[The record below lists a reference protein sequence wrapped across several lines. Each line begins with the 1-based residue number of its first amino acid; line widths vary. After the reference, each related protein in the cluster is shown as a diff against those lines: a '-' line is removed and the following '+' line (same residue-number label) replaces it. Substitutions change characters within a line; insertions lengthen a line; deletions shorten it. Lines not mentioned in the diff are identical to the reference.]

1 MIIQER
7 FCMKKDNSSEKTLV
21 LLDAHAILHRA
32 YHALPDF
39 LSPKGEPTGALYG
52 VVSMVLK
59 IVEELHPDYIVAC
72 FDLPDPTYRHTA
84 FAGYKGSRSK
94 TDDELVTQI
103 NRSRDI
109 FDAFGIPVL
118 SVPGFEADDILGTI
132 AHQTKDIKGLTTIIA
147 SGDMDTLQC
156 VCKKKV
162 LVYTLKKGIKDT
174 ILYDE
179 KAVVDRFGFLPK
191 LIPDFKGLRGDA
203 SDNIPGIVGIGEKT
217 ATTLISR
224 FGSLESIYK
233 MLKKNE
239 EVFYNLKLSPRIVS
253 LVKDGEEEAMF
264 SKMLATIRIDAPIKY
279 EIPNQIWREVAC
291 LQINK
296 IKALFAELGFKSL
309 QSRLERALSVD
320 TNMEAEKVNQEI
332 EPHKLKEA
340 QIWLWLLESDRTNA
354 TSDQIID
361 YGRAYFDAEDFATIH
376 MRLNEKIMKEE
387 ILWNVYTK
395 IEKPLIGVIGRIN
408 ANGVL
413 VDLNYLKN
421 LSNLMHK
428 ELIQLESMIYNLA
441 GKEFN
446 INSPKQL
453 GDILFDTIGLKPK
466 NQKKTA
472 SGQRSTK
479 ESELEKLTGEHP
491 IINEILRYRTVQKL
505 VSTYVDSLPS
515 YVGNDGRLRTTFLQT
530 GTTTGR
536 LASKDPNM
544 QNIPIRT
551 DEGKSIRRA
560 FIAPEGYTLVSIDYS
575 QIELRIAA
583 ILSGD
588 KNLID
593 IFRRGE
599 DVHTGVAMRV
609 FGVSLSEVTDEM
621 RRKAKI
627 INFGILYGMGVNAL
641 RQNLGDTTSREEAQ
655 AFLTAYFQTFSRL
668 ADYLEETK
676 AHARKYGYTE
686 TFFGRRRLFQGINSN
701 APFIRA
707 QAERMAINAPIQG
720 TQADVIRIAMI
731 HIDTFISKNMYLD
744 DVKVLLQVH
753 DELLLEIRDDKLSDV
768 IPLIDNLMKDV
779 LSLEQSCGVP
789 ILTDIAVGK
798 NWADMSNWIKE

>member
-1 MIIQER
+1 
-7 FCMKKDNSSEKTLV
+7 MKKNSINEKTLV

-39 LSPKGEPTGALYG
+39 LSPNGEPTGALYG
-52 VVSMVLK
+52 VVSMILK
-59 IVEELHPDYIVAC
+59 IVEELHPDYLVAC

-94 TDDELVTQI
+94 TDDELVSQI
-103 NRSRDI
+103 NRSKDI
-109 FDAFGIPVL
+109 FNAFGIPVL

-156 VCKKKV
+156 VSKKKV

-179 KAVVDRFGFLPK
+179 NAVVERFGFPPK

-217 ATTLISR
+217 ATTLITK
-224 FGSLESIYK
+224 FGSLDSMYK
-233 MLKKNE
+233 TLKKNE
-239 EVFYNLKLSPRIVS
+239 EVFHEAKMSPRIIS
-253 LVKDGEEEAMF
+253 LIRDGEEEAMF

-279 EIPNQIWREVAC
+279 EIPHQIWKEVASA
-291 LQINK
+291 QIND
-296 IKALFAELGFKSL
+296 IKSLFAVLGFKAL
-309 QSRLERALSVD
+309 QNRLDRALVVD
-320 TNMEAEKVNQEI
+320 VHKEVEKKTQVI
-332 EPHKLKEA
+332 EPHQLKEA

-361 YGRAYFDAEDFATIH
+361 YGRAYFDSEDFSTIH
-376 MRLNEKIMKEE
+376 TRLKEKIMNEE
-387 ILWNVYTK
+387 TLWEVYTK
-395 IEKPLIGVIGRIN
+395 IEKPLVGVIGRIN
-408 ANGVL
+408 ANGIL
-413 VDLNYLKN
+413 VDLNYLKD
-421 LSNLMHK
+421 LSNVMHE
-428 ELIQLESMIYNLA
+428 ELIQLELKIYKLA

-472 SGQRSTK
+472 GGQRSTK
-479 ESELEKLTGEHP
+479 ESELEKLVGEHP
-491 IINEILRYRTVQKL
+491 IIKEILRYRTVQKL
-505 VSTYVDSLPS
+505 VSTYIDSLPS
-515 YVGNDGRLRTTFLQT
+515 YVGDDGRLRTTFLQT

-551 DEGKSIRRA
+551 EEGKSIRRA
-560 FIAPEGYTLVSIDYS
+560 FIATEGFSLVSIDYS

-641 RQNLGDTTSREEAQ
+641 RQNLGDGTTREEAQ

-686 TFFGRRRLFQGINSN
+686 TLFGRRRLFQGINSN

-720 TQADVIRIAMI
+720 TQADVIRVAMI
-731 HIDTFISKNMYLD
+731 HIDTFISENIYYD
-744 DVKVLLQVH
+744 NVKVLLQVH
-753 DELLLEIRDDKLSDV
+753 DELLLEVHDDRLSEVIPVIDKIMKEVLSD
-768 IPLIDNLMKDV
+768 
-779 LSLEQSCGVP
+779 EQACGVP

-798 NWADMSNWIKE
+798 NWADMSGWVKE